1 MQVTEHIH
9 AVKIPFQVAAGPDGA
24 IDRYVYAYLV
34 SGSELCLIDTG
45 VRGSEQTIF
54 NYVRA
59 MGRQPSDI
67 SRIILTHSHPDHL
80 GAARSIVIGTGAAVF
95 AHATERAWIE
105 NVELQARERPVPGF
119 GALVEGSVR
128 IDHQVEDGEVLELGG
143 GLGLEVLHTPG
154 HSPGSIS
161 LFVRQDG
168 AVLSGDAVPL
178 PNDLPIYVDV
188 LASVRSI
195 RRLTR
200 IDRLGVLLSAWDEP
214 RYGVEAER
222 ALSTALAYLERIH
235 QTVRENA
242 RERPESDPVRFAERV
257 MQRLGAPNLAANPL
271 VVRSIQ
277 AHLAVDAD
285 SLLDAP

>member
-1 MQVTEHIH
+1 
-9 AVKIPFQVAAGPDGA
+9 
-24 IDRYVYAYLV
+24 VYAYLV
-34 SGSELCLIDTG
+34 YGSELCLIDTG
-45 VRGSEQTIF
+45 VRGSQHTIF
-54 NYVRA
+54 DYVRA
-59 MGRQPSDI
+59 TGRRPSEI

-80 GAARSIVIGTGAAVF
+80 GAARAIVIGTGAAVF
-95 AHATERAWIE
+95 AHATERAWVE
-105 NVELQARERPVPGF
+105 DVELQVRERPVPGF

-143 GLGLEVLHTPG
+143 GLDLEVLHTPG

-161 LFVRQDG
+161 LFARQDG
-168 AVLSGDAVPL
+168 ALLSGDVVPL
-178 PNDLPIYVDV
+178 PKDFPIYVDV

-195 RRLTR
+195 RRLAC

-222 ALSTALAYLERIH
+222 AMSAALAYLERIH
-235 QTVRENA
+235 QAVRETA

-257 MQRLGAPNLAANPL
+257 MRRLEAPTLARNPL

-277 AHLAVDAD
+277 AHLAVAAE